1 MQEVYDQQETAK
13 IIVMGNQHVGKTSII
28 KAYLEGQSQKNM
40 THVTNTIQDFYKQI
54 SVERSDGTT
63 TDLKLKIWDAA
74 GDNNIHNLASLYTR
88 DVQCGILVFA
98 INSEK
103 SFNEIE
109 EWHKHIKQQNNK
121 IVLMLVGNK
130 SDLSQGRAVAYDFA
144 VMKAQELGCS
154 KYVETSAWT
163 DVDSINGLFE
173 TIAQEIVK

>member
-1 MQEVYDQQETAK
+1 MQEVYESQETAK

-40 THVTNTIQDFYKQI
+40 TPVTNTIQDFYK
-54 SVERSDGTT
+54 SVKVERSDGQT

-74 GDNNIHNLASLYTR
+74 GDNSIHNLASLYVR

-109 EWHKHIKQQNNK
+109 EWHNHIK
-121 IVLMLVGNK
+121 
-130 SDLSQGRAVAYDFA
+130 
-144 VMKAQELGCS
+144 
-154 KYVETSAWT
+154 
-163 DVDSINGLFE
+163 
-173 TIAQEIVK
+173 